1 MYAPKTFTSSLP
13 LLFLPES
20 KNKEDEVMN
29 IPSREKVESIRKT
42 FPIGTRVKCLTMRD
56 DPRPIPSGTEGTVT
70 LVDDIGNIHTR
81 WDNGSS
87 LALVPEVD
95 DFIIVSKGGGGNYG
109 NI

>member
-1 MYAPKTFTSSLP
+1 MYKF
-13 LLFLPES
+13 
-20 KNKEDEVMN
+20 
-29 IPSREKVESIRKT
+29 PSREKVESIRKS
-42 FPIGTRVKCLTMRD
+42 FPIGTRVKCLNMRD
-56 DPRPIPSGTEGTVT
+56 DPRPIPPGTEGTVT
-70 LVDDIGNIHTR
+70 LVDDIGSIHTR

>member
-1 MYAPKTFTSSLP
+1 MY
-13 LLFLPES
+13 
-20 KNKEDEVMN
+20 
-29 IPSREKVESIRKT
+29 IPSKKQVEGLKRT
-42 FPIGTRVKCLTMRD
+42 FPIGTRVRCLCMRD

-70 LVDDIGNIHTR
+70 FVDDIGNIHTR

-95 DFIIVSKGGGGNYG
+95 DFIIVSKGGGDIYG